1 MATWTDSRVVSA
13 TVASVSETQV
23 GNSIN
28 IPQNQSWLI
37 TSLFFAHPQGG
48 TGRIAVDSLPGLNG
62 VMVQNST
69 SGLTLGTNAG
79 SSSVYPQNFVISGPA
94 VVELYVSNA
103 AATSGLAKAMIG
115 YQITTTGAQ

>member
-1 MATWTDSRVVSA
+1 M
-13 TVASVSETQV
+13 
-23 GNSIN
+23 
-28 IPQNQSWLI
+28 
-37 TSLFFAHPQGG
+37 
-48 TGRIAVDSLPGLNG
+48 DSLPGLNG
-62 VMVQNST
+62 VMIQNTT

-94 VVELYVSNA
+94 VVDLYVSNA